1 MKAFFEGI
9 QYLFVNIL
17 FAPLDFLRSLELSSW
32 FGANTI
38 NWIFMIICASAM
50 VYWIKQLRIF
60 DEAGDRKSRYY
71 SALFLKIKL
80 P

>member
-1 MKAFFEGI
+1 MTAFFEGI

-17 FAPLDFLRSLELSSW
+17 FAPLDFLRRLELISW

-38 NWIFMIICASAM
+38 NWIFMIICSAAI

-60 DEAGDRKSRYY
+60 DDAGTENQDTTAHS
-71 SALFLKIKL
+71 FLK
-80 P
+80 

>member
-1 MKAFFEGI
+1 MTAFFEGI

-17 FAPLDFLRSLELSSW
+17 FAPLDFLRRLELISW

-38 NWIFMIICASAM
+38 NWIFMIICSVAI

-60 DEAGDRKSRYY
+60 DDAGTENQDTTAHS
-71 SALFLKIKL
+71 FLK
-80 P
+80 